1 MRTSGKK
8 ASGEKDLGMSCKAAL
23 TFKAARKSGARARSF
38 ADRLCRGLQRSAL
51 VLAVALSCLSVGA
64 NSARAEPVRGEATL
78 TAQPGYARLVLQFQE
93 DIPTDVTVAGAIL
106 VIQFKKPVAVP
117 IDLLPESAPAYVGSV
132 RRDPDGTAI
141 RMALTQKVRVNVMT
155 AGERVFI
162 DLLPDQWTG
171 LPPALPAEVVKELS
185 ERAIAAERALRIQR
199 MAEEAKKRPP
209 VRVRA
214 SVQPTFVRFVFEMP
228 DGVSVSSSLA
238 ADKFSLSFTSPL
250 TFDLADAKIA
260 MPANIHS
267 INQKIEGE
275 TSRIDITLIGEA
287 DVHAF
292 REDKNY
298 VVDVA
303 FEQGQK
309 SKAARSLP
317 KAPATP
323 ADKAVEIAPPTSEQI
338 AQQMAKPADTLQP
351 EIKSPDAKSS
361 AVKPPET
368 MTSDAKSA
376 ENKPVENKSLENK
389 PSDNKSPVADVK
401 AQASPAK
408 PEVAAP
414 PVAAPVVA
422 AAVEAPAK
430 TPSASSR
437 SVPAKTPP
445 PDGPAMTPAAG
456 VTVEARLTSDD
467 FRLTFPFTSP
477 TPAAVF
483 RRSDS
488 IWLVFDTDQP
498 IDASA
503 IRREGAWIV
512 ADATPLDL
520 PKGRAFRIR
529 LNRPQLATM
538 IGDERAWTLIL
549 ADKAQS
555 PPQPL
560 TATRNMTDPGR
571 ASVGVS
577 LAKPGQIHRF
587 NDPDAGDQLLVMTAG
602 GPARGFMKRQDFV
615 EFALLE
621 SIHGVVVQQKSD
633 DLTAGIASD
642 TLILSRPGGLTLSTA
657 MTAPDRATAAVRPVF
672 DVTEWR
678 TFQNAEFIP
687 TRNKLLTA
695 ASMAT
700 GSARMPAHVDLARFY
715 LARGMYVE
723 AKGILD
729 LALADVKPGEED
741 AAALTV
747 HAVASTLAGRSEL
760 ALADLANPAVAVNI
774 DSQLWKA
781 LALGRLQKWAEAREK
796 FKNVEFAIT
805 ALPVDLQRIVIAEAF
820 RASLEVRDYPG
831 AAVRSNDLEVLGV
844 GPDQAAS
851 IAVLRGR
858 LAEALGR
865 DQDALAAFAAAS
877 GSADRPAASEAKVRE
892 IALRQKREEISD
904 DDALRDLE
912 VLAATWRGDSTEVK
926 TLGMLSRL
934 YAAKARYP
942 ETFAAT
948 YRATQLEPNSE
959 TSRKLQDEAS
969 ALFEQIYNGARG
981 DDLPPVEALAMFY
994 EFRDLTPI
1002 GRRGDEMIRRLAD
1015 RLVGVDL
1022 LDQASELLQYQ
1033 IDHRLQGSA
1042 RAQVASRLAMVY
1054 LMNRKPERA
1063 IAALRTTRIADLA
1076 GEIRQQRLLLE
1087 ARAQTDIGRHD
1098 LALEII
1104 SNVSGREAV
1113 RLRSDIYW
1121 ASRRWRE
1128 SAEQIELLYGD
1139 RWREFQPLS
1148 PTEKS
1153 DVIRAAIGYAL
1164 AEDAIGLA
1172 RFREKYNPKM
1182 DGGSDRAAF
1191 DLAAK
1196 PARANSADFARIAKM
1211 AATIDT
1217 LDGFLRDMRIRFPD
1231 AMARAK
1237 LPPEIKT
1244 DPNPTGSLPAI
1255 KGLRPVAAAR

>member
-1 MRTSGKK
+1 
-8 ASGEKDLGMSCKAAL
+8 MSCKAAR
-23 TFKAARKSGARARSF
+23 TFKAARKSGATARSF
-38 ADRLCRGLQRSAL
+38 ADRLCHGLQPPAL
-51 VLAVALSCLSVGA
+51 ALAVALSCLFIGTQF
-64 NSARAEPVRGEATL
+64 ARAEPVRGEATL
-78 TAQPGYARLVLQFQE
+78 TAQSGYARMVLQFQE
-93 DIPTDVTVAGAIL
+93 DIPTEVTVAGAIL
-106 VIQFKKPVAVP
+106 VIQFRKPVAVP
-117 IDLLPESAPAYVGSV
+117 IDLLADSVPAYVGSV

-162 DLLPDQWTG
+162 DLLPEKWTG

-185 ERAIAAERALRIQR
+185 DRAIAAERALRIQK
-199 MAEEAKKRPP
+199 MADEAKKRPP

-214 SVQPTFVRFVFEMP
+214 SVQPTFVRFVFEIP
-228 DGVSVSSSLA
+228 DGVSVSSSLG
-238 ADKFSLSFTSPL
+238 ADKFSLAFTSQL

-260 MPANIHS
+260 MPANIQS
-267 INQKIEGE
+267 ITQKIDGE
-275 TSRIDITLIGEA
+275 TSRVDIALIGEA

-292 REDKNY
+292 REEKNY

-317 KAPATP
+317 KALSTP
-323 ADKAVEIAPPTSEQI
+323 ADKAVEIVPPTSQQI
-338 AQQMAKPADTLQP
+338 AQQMAKPADTVQSEVKSP
-351 EIKSPDAKSS
+351 EAKSPDAKSS
-361 AVKPPET
+361 EIAPSEAK
-368 MTSDAKSA
+368 TSDAKLSD
-376 ENKPVENKSLENK
+376 NK
-389 PSDNKSPVADVK
+389 PSDNKPPVADVK
-401 AQASPAK
+401 AEATPPK
-408 PEVAAP
+408 PEITAP
-414 PVAAPVVA
+414 SATAPVVA
-422 AAVEAPAK
+422 AAVDAPAK
-430 TPSASSR
+430 MPAASPP
-437 SVPAKTPP
+437 SVPAKAPQ
-445 PDGPAMTPAAG
+445 PDRPAMTPAAG
-456 VTVEARLTSDD
+456 VTVDARLTSDD

-498 IDASA
+498 IDARA
-503 IRREGAWIV
+503 IKREGSWIV
-512 ADATPLDL
+512 ADAIPVDL
-520 PKGRAFRIR
+520 PKGRALQIR
-529 LNRPQLATM
+529 LNRPQLATVV
-538 IGDERAWTLIL
+538 GDERAWTLIL

-560 TATRNMTDPGR
+560 SAMRNMADPSR

-577 LAKPGQIHRF
+577 LAKPGQVHRF
-587 NDPDAGDQLLVMTAG
+587 SDPDAGDVLLVMTAG

-633 DLTAGIASD
+633 DLTAGISSD

-657 MTAPDRATAAVRPVF
+657 MTAPDRATSVVRPVF

-715 LARGMYVE
+715 LARGMNVE

-729 LALADVKPGEED
+729 LALAEVKPGEED

-781 LALGRLQKWAEAREK
+781 LALARLQKWADAREK

-805 ALPVDLQRIVIAEAF
+805 ALPVDLQRIVVAEAF

-831 AAVRSNDLEVLGV
+831 ATVRSDDLEVLGA
-844 GPDQAAS
+844 GPNQAAS

-865 DQDALAAFAAAS
+865 DQDALAAFAAAA
-877 GSADRPAASEAKVRE
+877 GSEDRPAASEAKVRE
-892 IALRQKREEISD
+892 IALRQKREEITD
-904 DDALRDLE
+904 DDAQRDLE

-926 TLGMLSRL
+926 TLSMLTRL

-942 ETFAAT
+942 ETFAAAF
-948 YRATQLEPNSE
+948 RAIQLEPNSE
-959 TSRKLQDEAS
+959 ASRKLQDEAS
-969 ALFEQIYNGARG
+969 VLFEQIYNGTKG
-981 DDLPPVEALAMFY
+981 DDLQPVEALAMFY

-1022 LDQASELLQYQ
+1022 LDQASQLLQYQ
-1033 IDHRLQGSA
+1033 IDHRLEGSA

-1098 LALEII
+1098 LALDII
-1104 SNVSGREAV
+1104 SNVSGREAI
-1113 RLRSDIYW
+1113 RLRSDIYL

-1139 RWREFQPLS
+1139 RWRDFQPLS
-1148 PTEKS
+1148 ATEKS

-1182 DGGSDRAAF
+1182 DGGNDRAAF

-1217 LDGFLRDMRIRFPD
+1217 LDGFLREMRIRFPD

-1244 DPNPTGSLPAI
+1244 DPNPTGSLPEI
-1255 KGLRPVAAAR
+1255 IGVKKVKAAR

>member
-1 MRTSGKK
+1 
-8 ASGEKDLGMSCKAAL
+8 MSCKAAL
-23 TFKAARKSGARARSF
+23 TFKAARKSGARVRSF
-38 ADRLCRGLQRSAL
+38 ADRLRRGLQPPAL
-51 VLAVALSCLSVGA
+51 ALAVALSCLSVA
-64 NSARAEPVRGEATL
+64 ADSAPAEPVRGEATL
-78 TAQPGYARLVLQFQE
+78 TAQAGYARMVLQFQE
-93 DIPTDVTVAGAIL
+93 DVPTEVTVAGAIL
-106 VIQFKKPVAVP
+106 VIQFGRPVAVP
-117 IDLLPESAPAYVGSV
+117 IDLLAESVPAYVGSV

-185 ERAIAAERALRIQR
+185 ERAIAAERALRIQK
-199 MAEEAKKRPP
+199 MADEARKRPP

-275 TSRIDITLIGEA
+275 TSRIDIALIGEA

-292 REDKNY
+292 REEKNY

-309 SKAARSLP
+309 SKGARSLP
-317 KAPATP
+317 KALSTP
-323 ADKAVEIAPPTSEQI
+323 ADKAAEIVPPTSEQI
-338 AQQMAKPADTLQP
+338 AQQMAKPADAMQP
-351 EIKSPDAKSS
+351 EIKSQEIKSQETKSPDAKSS
-361 AVKPPET
+361 DTKSSNTKSSEVAPPEANIA
-368 MTSDAKSA
+368 DAKLPDSSTPS
-376 ENKPVENKSLENK
+376 ENKP
-389 PSDNKSPVADVK
+389 PVAEVK
-401 AQASPAK
+401 AEAAPAK
-408 PEVAAP
+408 PEIAAP
-414 PVAAPVVA
+414 PVTAPVA
-422 AAVEAPAK
+422 AAVDTPAR
-430 TPSASSR
+430 TPQ
-437 SVPAKTPP
+437 

-456 VTVEARLTSDD
+456 VIVGARRTSDD

-512 ADATPLDL
+512 DDVTPLDL
-520 PKGRAFRIR
+520 PKGRALRIR

-538 IGDERAWTLIL
+538 TGDERAWTLIL

-560 TATRNMTDPGR
+560 IATRNMIDPGR

-577 LAKPGQIHRF
+577 LAKPGQIHHF

-602 GPARGFMKRQDFV
+602 GPARGFMRRQDFV

-621 SIHGVVVQQKSD
+621 SIHGVVIQQKSD
-633 DLTAGIASD
+633 DLTAGISSD
-642 TLILSRPGGLTLSTA
+642 TLTLSRPGGLTLSTA
-657 MTAPDRATAAVRPVF
+657 MTAPDRATSIVRPVF

-695 ASMAT
+695 ASMAK

-715 LARGMYVE
+715 LARGMSVE
-723 AKGILD
+723 AKAVLD
-729 LALADVKPGEED
+729 LALAEAKPGEEH

-747 HAVASTLAGRSEL
+747 HAVASTLAGRPEL
-760 ALADLANPAVAVNI
+760 ALADLANPAVAVNL

-781 LALGRLQKWAEAREK
+781 LALARLQKWAEAREK
-796 FKNVEFAIT
+796 FKNVQFAIT
-805 ALPVDLQRIVIAEAF
+805 ALPVDLQRIVIADAF
-820 RASLEVRDYPG
+820 RASLEVKDYPG
-831 AAVRSNDLEVLGV
+831 AAVRSNDLDVLGV
-844 GPDQAAS
+844 GPDQTAS

-865 DQDALAAFAAAS
+865 EQDALAAFAAAA
-877 GSADRPAASEAKVRE
+877 GSEDRPAASEAKVRE
-892 IALRQKREEISD
+892 IALRQKREEITD

-926 TLGMLSRL
+926 TLHMLTRL

-942 ETFAAT
+942 ETFAAA
-948 YRATQLEPNSE
+948 YRAIQLEPNSE
-959 TSRKLQDEAS
+959 ASRKMQDEAS
-969 ALFEQIYNGARG
+969 ALFEQIYNGAKG
-981 DDLPPVEALAMFY
+981 DDIPPVEALAMFY

-1002 GRRGDEMIRRLAD
+1002 GRHGDEMIRHLAD

-1022 LDQASELLQYQ
+1022 LDQASQLLQYQ
-1033 IDHRLQGSA
+1033 IDHRLEGSA

-1098 LALEII
+1098 LALDII
-1104 SNVSGREAV
+1104 SNISGREAI

-1139 RWREFQPLS
+1139 RWREFQPLTA
-1148 PTEKS
+1148 TEKS

-1182 DGGSDRAAF
+1182 DGGNDRAAF

-1196 PARANSADFARIAKM
+1196 PAKANSADFARIAKM

-1217 LDGFLRDMRIRFPD
+1217 LDGFLREMRVRFPD

-1255 KGLRPVAAAR
+1255 KGVRPVAAAR

>member
-1 MRTSGKK
+1 
-8 ASGEKDLGMSCKAAL
+8 MSCKAAR
-23 TFKAARKSGARARSF
+23 TFKAARKSGATARSF
-38 ADRLCRGLQRSAL
+38 ADRLCHGLQPPAL
-51 VLAVALSCLSVGA
+51 ALAVALSCLFIGTQF
-64 NSARAEPVRGEATL
+64 ARAEPVRGEATL
-78 TAQPGYARLVLQFQE
+78 TAQSGYARMVLQFQE
-93 DIPTDVTVAGAIL
+93 DIPTEVTVAGAIL
-106 VIQFKKPVAVP
+106 VIQFRKPVAVP
-117 IDLLPESAPAYVGSV
+117 IDLLADSVPAYVGSV

-162 DLLPDQWTG
+162 DLLPEKWTG

-185 ERAIAAERALRIQR
+185 DRAIAAERALRIQK
-199 MAEEAKKRPP
+199 MADEAKKRPP

-214 SVQPTFVRFVFEMP
+214 SVQPTFVRFVFEIP
-228 DGVSVSSSLA
+228 DGVSVSSSLG
-238 ADKFSLSFTSPL
+238 ADKFSLAFTSQL

-260 MPANIHS
+260 MPANIQS
-267 INQKIEGE
+267 ITQKIDGE
-275 TSRIDITLIGEA
+275 TSRVDIALIGEA

-292 REDKNY
+292 REEKNY

-317 KAPATP
+317 KALSTP
-323 ADKAVEIAPPTSEQI
+323 ADKAVEIVPPTSQQI
-338 AQQMAKPADTLQP
+338 AQQMAKPADTVQSEVKSP
-351 EIKSPDAKSS
+351 EAKSPDAKSS
-361 AVKPPET
+361 EIAPSEAK
-368 MTSDAKSA
+368 TSDAKLSD
-376 ENKPVENKSLENK
+376 NK
-389 PSDNKSPVADVK
+389 PSDNKPPVADVK
-401 AQASPAK
+401 AEATPPK
-408 PEVAAP
+408 PEITAP
-414 PVAAPVVA
+414 SATAPVVA
-422 AAVEAPAK
+422 AAVDAPAK
-430 TPSASSR
+430 MPAASPP
-437 SVPAKTPP
+437 SVPAKAPQ
-445 PDGPAMTPAAG
+445 PDRPAMTPAAG
-456 VTVEARLTSDD
+456 VTVDARLTSDD

-498 IDASA
+498 IDARA
-503 IRREGAWIV
+503 IKREGSWIV
-512 ADATPLDL
+512 ADAIPVDL
-520 PKGRAFRIR
+520 PKGRALQIR
-529 LNRPQLATM
+529 LNRPQLATVV
-538 IGDERAWTLIL
+538 GDERAWTLIL

-560 TATRNMTDPGR
+560 SATRNMADPSR

-577 LAKPGQIHRF
+577 LAKPGQVHRF
-587 NDPDAGDQLLVMTAG
+587 SDPDAGDVLLVMTAG

-633 DLTAGIASD
+633 DLTAGISSD

-657 MTAPDRATAAVRPVF
+657 MTAPDRATSVVRPVF

-715 LARGMYVE
+715 LARGMNVE

-729 LALADVKPGEED
+729 LALAEVKPGEED

-781 LALGRLQKWAEAREK
+781 LALARLQKWADAREK

-805 ALPVDLQRIVIAEAF
+805 ALPVDLQRIVVAEAF

-831 AAVRSNDLEVLGV
+831 ATVRSDDLEVLGA
-844 GPDQAAS
+844 GPNQAAS

-865 DQDALAAFAAAS
+865 DQDALAAFAAAA
-877 GSADRPAASEAKVRE
+877 GSEDRPAASEAKVRE
-892 IALRQKREEISD
+892 IALRQKREEITD
-904 DDALRDLE
+904 DDAQRDLE

-926 TLGMLSRL
+926 TLSMLTRL

-942 ETFAAT
+942 ETFAAAF
-948 YRATQLEPNSE
+948 RAIQLEPNSE
-959 TSRKLQDEAS
+959 ASRKLQDEAS
-969 ALFEQIYNGARG
+969 VLFEQIYNGTKG
-981 DDLPPVEALAMFY
+981 DDLQPVEALAMFY

-1022 LDQASELLQYQ
+1022 LDQASQLLQYQ
-1033 IDHRLQGSA
+1033 IDHRLEGSA

-1098 LALEII
+1098 LALDII
-1104 SNVSGREAV
+1104 SNVSGREAI

-1139 RWREFQPLS
+1139 RWRDFQPLS
-1148 PTEKS
+1148 ATEKS

-1182 DGGSDRAAF
+1182 DGGNDRAAF

-1217 LDGFLRDMRIRFPD
+1217 LDGFLREMRIRFPD

-1244 DPNPTGSLPAI
+1244 DPNPTGSLPEI
-1255 KGLRPVAAAR
+1255 IGVKKVKAAR

>member
-1 MRTSGKK
+1 
-8 ASGEKDLGMSCKAAL
+8 MSCKAAL
-23 TFKAARKSGARARSF
+23 TFKAARKSGARVRSF
-38 ADRLCRGLQRSAL
+38 ADRLCRGLQPSTLA
-51 VLAVALSCLSVGA
+51 LAVALSCLSIGTQV
-64 NSARAEPVRGEATL
+64 ARAEPVRGEATL
-78 TAQPGYARLVLQFQE
+78 TAQSGYARMVLQFQE
-93 DIPTDVTVAGAIL
+93 DVPTEVTVAGAIL
-106 VIQFKKPVAVP
+106 VIQFAKPVAVP
-117 IDLLPESAPAYVGSV
+117 IDLLAESVPAYVGSV

-162 DLLPDQWTG
+162 DLLPEKWSG

-185 ERAIAAERALRIQR
+185 ERAIAAERALRIQK
-199 MAEEAKKRPP
+199 MADEAKKRPP

-228 DGVSVSSSLA
+228 DGVSVSSSLGP
-238 ADKFSLSFTSPL
+238 DKFSLSFTSQL

-260 MPANIHS
+260 MPANIQS

-275 TSRIDITLIGEA
+275 TSRVDIALIGEA

-292 REDKNY
+292 RDDKNY

-303 FEQGQK
+303 FEQDQK
-309 SKAARSLP
+309 SKTPKAVLP
-317 KAPATP
+317 KVPSMPAE
-323 ADKAVEIAPPTSEQI
+323 KASEIVPPTSEQI
-338 AQQMAKPADTLQP
+338 AQQMAKQAKPADTPLP
-351 EIKSPDAKSS
+351 EAKSPD
-361 AVKPPET
+361 VKPAEIRQAEAK
-368 MTSDAKSA
+368 TSDAR
-376 ENKPVENKSLENK
+376 PLENK
-389 PSDNKSPVADVK
+389 PPAADVK
-401 AQASPAK
+401 AEAPVK
-408 PEVAAP
+408 PESAAP
-414 PVAAPVVA
+414 PAAAPVI
-422 AAVEAPAK
+422 AAVADAPAK
-430 TPSASSR
+430 VAPVSPPAPATAPQADGSA
-437 SVPAKTPP
+437 
-445 PDGPAMTPAAG
+445 TPAAG

-467 FRLTFPFTSP
+467 LRVTFPFTSP

-498 IDASA
+498 IDARA

-512 ADATPLDL
+512 ADAIPVDL
-520 PKGRAFRIR
+520 PKGRALRIR

-538 IGDERAWTLIL
+538 IGDERGWTLIL

-560 TATRNMTDPGR
+560 SATRNMADPSR

-577 LAKPGQIHRF
+577 LANPGQIHRF
-587 NDPDAGDQLLVMTAG
+587 SDPDAGDVLLVMTAG

-615 EFALLE
+615 EFSLLE

-633 DLTAGIASD
+633 DLTAGISSD

-657 MTAPDRATAAVRPVF
+657 MTAPDRATSVVRPVF

-678 TFQNAEFIP
+678 TFQNSEFIP

-715 LARGMYVE
+715 LAWGMSVE

-729 LALADVKPGEED
+729 LALAEVKPGQED

-760 ALADLANPAVAVNI
+760 ALADLANPAVTVNI

-781 LALGRLQKWAEAREK
+781 LALARLQKWADAREK

-805 ALPVDLQRIVIAEAF
+805 ALPVDLQRIVVAEAF

-831 AAVRSNDLEVLGV
+831 ATVRSNDLDVLGV
-844 GPDQAAS
+844 GPDQTAS
-851 IAVLRGR
+851 VAVLRGR

-877 GSADRPAASEAKVRE
+877 GSEDRPAASEAKVRE
-892 IALRQKREEISD
+892 IALRQKREEITD
-904 DDALRDLE
+904 EDALRDLE

-926 TLGMLSRL
+926 TLSMLARL
-934 YAAKARYP
+934 YAAKGRYP
-942 ETFAAT
+942 ETFAAAF
-948 YRATQLEPNSE
+948 RAIQLEPNSE
-959 TSRKLQDEAS
+959 ASRKMQDEAS
-969 ALFEQIYNGARG
+969 ALFEQIYNGAKG
-981 DDLPPVEALAMFY
+981 DDLQPVEALAMFY

-1015 RLVGVDL
+1015 RLVGIDL
-1022 LDQASELLQYQ
+1022 LDQASQLLQYQ
-1033 IDHRLQGSA
+1033 IDYRLEGSA

-1098 LALEII
+1098 LALDII

-1139 RWREFQPLS
+1139 RWRDFQPLT

-1182 DGGSDRAAF
+1182 EGGNDRAAF

-1217 LDGFLRDMRIRFPD
+1217 LDGFLRDMRVRFPD

>member
-1 MRTSGKK
+1 
-8 ASGEKDLGMSCKAAL
+8 MSCKAAL
-23 TFKAARKSGARARSF
+23 TLKAARKSGAMARSF
-38 ADRLCRGLQRSAL
+38 ADRLCRGLQPPAL
-51 VLAVALSCLSVGA
+51 ALAVALSCLSIGGQP
-64 NSARAEPVRGEATL
+64 ARAEPVRGEATL
-78 TAQPGYARLVLQFQE
+78 TAQSGFARMVLQFQE
-93 DIPTDVTVAGAIL
+93 DVPTEVTVAGAIL
-106 VIQFKKPVAVP
+106 VIQFGRPVAVP
-117 IDLLPESAPAYVGSV
+117 IDLLADSVPAYVGSV

-162 DLLPDQWTG
+162 DLLPEKWTG

-185 ERAIAAERALRIQR
+185 ERAIAAERALRIQK
-199 MAEEAKKRPP
+199 MADEVKKRPP

-228 DGVSVSSSLA
+228 DGVSVSSSLGP
-238 ADKFSLSFTSPL
+238 DKFSLSFTSQL

-260 MPANIHS
+260 MPANIQS
-267 INQKIEGE
+267 INQKIVGE
-275 TSRIDITLIGEA
+275 TSRVDIALIGEA

-303 FEQGQK
+303 FEPEQK
-309 SKAARSLP
+309 SKTPKASLP
-317 KAPATP
+317 KLPLSPAE
-323 ADKAVEIAPPTSEQI
+323 KASEIVPPTSEQI
-338 AQQMAKPADTLQP
+338 SQQMAKQVRPADTAQS
-351 EIKSPDAKSS
+351 EVKSPDVK
-361 AVKPPET
+361 AVEIKQSEGT
-368 MTSDAKSA
+368 TSDAK
-376 ENKPVENKSLENK
+376 PLENK
-389 PSDNKSPVADVK
+389 PAVADVK
-401 AQASPAK
+401 AEAAAAK
-408 PEVAAP
+408 PEIAAP
-414 PVAAPVVA
+414 PLAAPVMA
-422 AAVEAPAK
+422 PADAPAK
-430 TPSASSR
+430 MAPASPSA
-437 SVPAKTPP
+437 PAKAPQP
-445 PDGPAMTPAAG
+445 EGPATTLAAG

-467 FRLTFPFTSP
+467 FRLTFPFASP

-488 IWLVFDTDQP
+488 VWLVFDTDQP

-503 IRREGAWIV
+503 IKREGAWIV
-512 ADATPLDL
+512 ADAIPVDL
-520 PKGRAFRIR
+520 PKGRALRIR

-560 TATRNMTDPGR
+560 SATRNMADPSR

-587 NDPDAGDQLLVMTAG
+587 NDPDAGDVLLVMTAG

-615 EFALLE
+615 EFSLLE

-657 MTAPDRATAAVRPVF
+657 MTAPDRATSVIRPVF

-678 TFQNAEFIP
+678 TFQNSEFIP

-715 LARGMYVE
+715 LARGMSVE

-729 LALADVKPGEED
+729 LALAEVKPGEED

-747 HAVASTLAGRSEL
+747 HAVASTLAGRPEL
-760 ALADLANPAVAVNI
+760 ALTDLANPAVAANI

-781 LALGRLQKWAEAREK
+781 LAFAKQQKWAEAREK

-805 ALPVDLQRIVIAEAF
+805 ALPPDLQRIVVGEAF
-820 RASLEVRDYPG
+820 RSALELRDYPG
-831 AAVRSNDLEVLGV
+831 ATARSNDLDVLGV
-844 GPDQAAS
+844 DPDQTAS

-865 DQDALAAFAAAS
+865 DQDALAAYAAAS
-877 GSADRPAASEAKVRE
+877 GSAERPAASEAKVRE
-892 IALRQKREEISD
+892 IALRQKREEITD
-904 DDALRDLE
+904 EDALRDLE
-912 VLAATWRGDSTEVK
+912 ILSVTWRGDSTEVK
-926 TLGMLSRL
+926 TLAMLSRL
-934 YAAKARYP
+934 YAAKARYQ

-948 YRATQLEPNSE
+948 LRATELEPNSE
-959 TSRKLQDEAS
+959 ASRKMQDEAS
-969 ALFEQIYNGARG
+969 VLFEQIYNGSKG

-1022 LDQASELLQYQ
+1022 LDQASQLLQYQ
-1033 IDHRLQGSA
+1033 IDHRLEGSA

-1098 LALEII
+1098 LALDII

-1139 RWREFQPLS
+1139 RWRDFQPLS
-1148 PTEKS
+1148 ATEKS
-1153 DVIRAAIGYAL
+1153 DVIRATIGYAL
-1164 AEDAIGLA
+1164 AEDAIGLS

-1182 DGGSDRAAF
+1182 EGGNDRAAF

-1196 PARANSADFARIAKM
+1196 PASANSADFARIAKM

-1217 LDGFLRDMRIRFPD
+1217 LDGFLREMRARFPD

-1244 DPNPTGSLPAI
+1244 DPNPTGSLPEI
-1255 KGLRPVAAAR
+1255 VGLKKVKAAR

>member
-1 MRTSGKK
+1 
-8 ASGEKDLGMSCKAAL
+8 MSCKAAR
-23 TFKAARKSGARARSF
+23 TFKAARKSGATARSF
-38 ADRLCRGLQRSAL
+38 ADRLCHGLQPPAL
-51 VLAVALSCLSVGA
+51 ALAVALSCLFIGTQF
-64 NSARAEPVRGEATL
+64 ARAEPVRGEATL
-78 TAQPGYARLVLQFQE
+78 TAQSGYARMVLQFQE
-93 DIPTDVTVAGAIL
+93 DIPTEVTVAGAIL
-106 VIQFKKPVAVP
+106 VIQFRKPVAVP
-117 IDLLPESAPAYVGSV
+117 IDLLADSVPAYVGSV

-162 DLLPDQWTG
+162 DLLPEKWTG

-185 ERAIAAERALRIQR
+185 DRAIAAERALRIQK
-199 MAEEAKKRPP
+199 MADEAKKRPP

-214 SVQPTFVRFVFEMP
+214 SVQPTFVRFVFEIP
-228 DGVSVSSSLA
+228 DGVSVSSSLG
-238 ADKFSLSFTSPL
+238 ADKFSLAFTSQL

-260 MPANIHS
+260 MPANIQS
-267 INQKIEGE
+267 ITQKIDGE
-275 TSRIDITLIGEA
+275 TSRVDIALIGEA

-292 REDKNY
+292 REEKNY

-317 KAPATP
+317 KALSTP
-323 ADKAVEIAPPTSEQI
+323 ADKAVEIVPPTSQQI
-338 AQQMAKPADTLQP
+338 AQQMAKPADTVQSEVKSP
-351 EIKSPDAKSS
+351 EAKSPDAKSS
-361 AVKPPET
+361 EIAPPEAK
-368 MTSDAKSA
+368 TSDAKLSD
-376 ENKPVENKSLENK
+376 NK
-389 PSDNKSPVADVK
+389 PSDNKPPVADVK
-401 AQASPAK
+401 AEATPPK
-408 PEVAAP
+408 PEITAP
-414 PVAAPVVA
+414 SATAPVVA
-422 AAVEAPAK
+422 AAVDAPAK
-430 TPSASSR
+430 MPAASPP
-437 SVPAKTPP
+437 SVPAKAPQ
-445 PDGPAMTPAAG
+445 PDRPAMTPAAG
-456 VTVEARLTSDD
+456 VTVDARLTSDD

-498 IDASA
+498 IDARA
-503 IRREGAWIV
+503 IKREGSWIV
-512 ADATPLDL
+512 ADAIPVDL
-520 PKGRAFRIR
+520 PKGRALQIR
-529 LNRPQLATM
+529 LNRPQLATVV
-538 IGDERAWTLIL
+538 GDERAWTLIL

-560 TATRNMTDPGR
+560 SATRNMADPSR

-577 LAKPGQIHRF
+577 LAKPGQVHRF
-587 NDPDAGDQLLVMTAG
+587 SDPDAGDVLLVMTAG

-633 DLTAGIASD
+633 DLTAGISSD

-657 MTAPDRATAAVRPVF
+657 MTAPDRATSVVRPVF

-715 LARGMYVE
+715 LARGMNVE

-729 LALADVKPGEED
+729 LALAEVKPGEED

-781 LALGRLQKWAEAREK
+781 LALARLQKWADAREK

-805 ALPVDLQRIVIAEAF
+805 ALPVDLQRIVVAEAF

-831 AAVRSNDLEVLGV
+831 ATVRSDDLEVLGA
-844 GPDQAAS
+844 GPNQAAS

-865 DQDALAAFAAAS
+865 DQDALAAFAAAA
-877 GSADRPAASEAKVRE
+877 GSEDRPAASEAKVRE
-892 IALRQKREEISD
+892 IALRQKREEITD
-904 DDALRDLE
+904 DDAQRDLE

-926 TLGMLSRL
+926 TLSMLTRL
-934 YAAKARYP
+934 YAAKTRYP
-942 ETFAAT
+942 ETFAAAF
-948 YRATQLEPNSE
+948 RAIQLEPNSE
-959 TSRKLQDEAS
+959 ASRKLQDEAS
-969 ALFEQIYNGARG
+969 VLFEQIYNGTKG
-981 DDLPPVEALAMFY
+981 DDLQPVEALAMFY

-1022 LDQASELLQYQ
+1022 LDQASQLLQYQ
-1033 IDHRLQGSA
+1033 IDHRLEGSA

-1098 LALEII
+1098 LALDII
-1104 SNVSGREAV
+1104 SNVSGREAI

-1139 RWREFQPLS
+1139 RWRDFQPLS
-1148 PTEKS
+1148 ATEKS

-1182 DGGSDRAAF
+1182 DGGNDRAAF

-1217 LDGFLRDMRIRFPD
+1217 LDGFLREMRIRFPD

-1244 DPNPTGSLPAI
+1244 DPNPTGSLPEI
-1255 KGLRPVAAAR
+1255 IGVKKVKAAR

>member
-1 MRTSGKK
+1 
-8 ASGEKDLGMSCKAAL
+8 MSCKAAR
-23 TFKAARKSGARARSF
+23 TFKAARKSGATARSF
-38 ADRLCRGLQRSAL
+38 ADRLCHGLQPPAL
-51 VLAVALSCLSVGA
+51 ALAVALSCLFIGTQF
-64 NSARAEPVRGEATL
+64 ARAEPVRGEATL
-78 TAQPGYARLVLQFQE
+78 TAQSGYARMVLQFQE
-93 DIPTDVTVAGAIL
+93 DIPTEVTVAGAIL
-106 VIQFKKPVAVP
+106 VIQFRKPVAVP
-117 IDLLPESAPAYVGSV
+117 IDLLADSVPAYVGSV

-162 DLLPDQWTG
+162 DLLPEKWTG

-185 ERAIAAERALRIQR
+185 DRAIAAERALRIQK
-199 MAEEAKKRPP
+199 MADEAKKRPP

-214 SVQPTFVRFVFEMP
+214 SVQPTFVRFVFEIP
-228 DGVSVSSSLA
+228 DGVSVSSSLG
-238 ADKFSLSFTSPL
+238 ADKFSLAFTSQL

-260 MPANIHS
+260 MPANIQS
-267 INQKIEGE
+267 ITQKIDGE
-275 TSRIDITLIGEA
+275 TSRVDIALIGEA

-292 REDKNY
+292 REEKNY

-317 KAPATP
+317 KALSTP
-323 ADKAVEIAPPTSEQI
+323 ADKAVEIVPPTSQQI
-338 AQQMAKPADTLQP
+338 AQQMAKPADTVQSEVKSP
-351 EIKSPDAKSS
+351 EAKSPDAKSS
-361 AVKPPET
+361 EIAPPEAK
-368 MTSDAKSA
+368 TSDAKLSD
-376 ENKPVENKSLENK
+376 NK
-389 PSDNKSPVADVK
+389 PSDNKPPVADVK
-401 AQASPAK
+401 AEATPPK
-408 PEVAAP
+408 PEITAP
-414 PVAAPVVA
+414 SATAPVVA
-422 AAVEAPAK
+422 AAVDAPAK
-430 TPSASSR
+430 MPAASPP
-437 SVPAKTPP
+437 SVPAKAPQ
-445 PDGPAMTPAAG
+445 PDRPAMTPAAG
-456 VTVEARLTSDD
+456 VTVDARLTSDD

-498 IDASA
+498 IDARA
-503 IRREGAWIV
+503 IKREGSWIV
-512 ADATPLDL
+512 ADAIPVDL
-520 PKGRAFRIR
+520 PKGRALQIR
-529 LNRPQLATM
+529 LNRPQLATVV
-538 IGDERAWTLIL
+538 GDERAWTLIL

-560 TATRNMTDPGR
+560 SATRNMADPSR

-577 LAKPGQIHRF
+577 LAKPGQVHRF
-587 NDPDAGDQLLVMTAG
+587 SDPDAGDVLLVMTAG

-633 DLTAGIASD
+633 DLTAGISSD

-657 MTAPDRATAAVRPVF
+657 MTAPDRATSVVRPVF

-715 LARGMYVE
+715 LARGMNVE

-729 LALADVKPGEED
+729 LALAEVKPGEED

-747 HAVASTLAGRSEL
+747 HAVASTLSGRSEL

-781 LALGRLQKWAEAREK
+781 LALARLQKWADAREK

-805 ALPVDLQRIVIAEAF
+805 ALPVDLQRIVVAEAF

-831 AAVRSNDLEVLGV
+831 ATVRSDDLEVLGA
-844 GPDQAAS
+844 GPNQAAS

-865 DQDALAAFAAAS
+865 DQDALAAFAAAA
-877 GSADRPAASEAKVRE
+877 GSEDRPAASEAKVRE
-892 IALRQKREEISD
+892 IALRQKREEITD
-904 DDALRDLE
+904 DDAQRDLE

-926 TLGMLSRL
+926 TLSMLTRL

-942 ETFAAT
+942 ETFAAAF
-948 YRATQLEPNSE
+948 RAIQLEPNSE
-959 TSRKLQDEAS
+959 ASRKLQDEAS
-969 ALFEQIYNGARG
+969 VLFEQIYNGTKG
-981 DDLPPVEALAMFY
+981 DDLQPVEALAMFY

-1022 LDQASELLQYQ
+1022 LDQASQLLQYQ
-1033 IDHRLQGSA
+1033 IDHRLEGSA

-1098 LALEII
+1098 LALDII
-1104 SNVSGREAV
+1104 SNVSGREAI

-1139 RWREFQPLS
+1139 RWRDFQPLS
-1148 PTEKS
+1148 ATEKS

-1182 DGGSDRAAF
+1182 DGGNDRAAF

-1217 LDGFLRDMRIRFPD
+1217 LDGFLREMRIRFPD

-1244 DPNPTGSLPAI
+1244 DPNPTGSLPEI
-1255 KGLRPVAAAR
+1255 IGVKKVKAAR

>member
-1 MRTSGKK
+1 
-8 ASGEKDLGMSCKAAL
+8 MSCKAAR
-23 TFKAARKSGARARSF
+23 TFKAARKSGATARSF
-38 ADRLCRGLQRSAL
+38 ADRLCHGLQPPAL
-51 VLAVALSCLSVGA
+51 ALAVALSCLSIGTQF
-64 NSARAEPVRGEATL
+64 ARAEPVRGEATL
-78 TAQPGYARLVLQFQE
+78 TAQSGYARMVLQFQE
-93 DIPTDVTVAGAIL
+93 DIPTEVTVAGAIL
-106 VIQFKKPVAVP
+106 VIQFRKPVAVP
-117 IDLLPESAPAYVGSV
+117 IDLLADSVPAYVGSV

-162 DLLPDQWTG
+162 DLLPEKWTG

-185 ERAIAAERALRIQR
+185 DRAIAAERALRIQK
-199 MAEEAKKRPP
+199 MADEAKKRPP

-214 SVQPTFVRFVFEMP
+214 SVQPTFVRFVFEIP
-228 DGVSVSSSLA
+228 DGVSVSSSLG
-238 ADKFSLSFTSPL
+238 ADKFSLAFTSQL

-260 MPANIHS
+260 MPANIQS
-267 INQKIEGE
+267 ITQKIDGE
-275 TSRIDITLIGEA
+275 TSRVDIALIGEA

-292 REDKNY
+292 REEKNY

-317 KAPATP
+317 KALSTP
-323 ADKAVEIAPPTSEQI
+323 ADKAVEIVPPTSQQI
-338 AQQMAKPADTLQP
+338 AQQMAKPADTVQSEVKSP
-351 EIKSPDAKSS
+351 EAKSPDAKSS
-361 AVKPPET
+361 EIAPPEAK
-368 MTSDAKSA
+368 TSDAKLSD
-376 ENKPVENKSLENK
+376 NK
-389 PSDNKSPVADVK
+389 PSDNKPPVADVK
-401 AQASPAK
+401 AEATPPK
-408 PEVAAP
+408 PEITAP
-414 PVAAPVVA
+414 SATAPVVA
-422 AAVEAPAK
+422 AAVDAPAK
-430 TPSASSR
+430 MPAASPP
-437 SVPAKTPP
+437 SVPAKAPQ
-445 PDGPAMTPAAG
+445 PDRPAMTPAAG
-456 VTVEARLTSDD
+456 VTVDARLTSDD

-498 IDASA
+498 IDARA
-503 IRREGAWIV
+503 IKREGSWIV
-512 ADATPLDL
+512 ADAIPVDL
-520 PKGRAFRIR
+520 PKGRALQIR
-529 LNRPQLATM
+529 LNRPQLATVV
-538 IGDERAWTLIL
+538 GDERAWTLIL

-560 TATRNMTDPGR
+560 SATRNMADPSR

-577 LAKPGQIHRF
+577 LAKPGQVHRF
-587 NDPDAGDQLLVMTAG
+587 SDPDAGDVLLVMTAG

-633 DLTAGIASD
+633 DLTAGISSD

-657 MTAPDRATAAVRPVF
+657 MTAPDRATSVVRPVF

-715 LARGMYVE
+715 LARGMNVE

-729 LALADVKPGEED
+729 LALAEVKPGEED

-781 LALGRLQKWAEAREK
+781 LALARLQKWADAREK

-805 ALPVDLQRIVIAEAF
+805 ALPVDLQRIVVAEAF

-831 AAVRSNDLEVLGV
+831 ATVRSDDLEVLGA
-844 GPDQAAS
+844 GPNQAAS

-865 DQDALAAFAAAS
+865 DQDALAAFAAAA
-877 GSADRPAASEAKVRE
+877 GSEDRPAASEAKVRE
-892 IALRQKREEISD
+892 IALRQKREEITD
-904 DDALRDLE
+904 DDAQRDLE

-926 TLGMLSRL
+926 TLSMLTRL

-942 ETFAAT
+942 ETFAAAF
-948 YRATQLEPNSE
+948 RAIQLEPNSE
-959 TSRKLQDEAS
+959 ASRKLQDEAS
-969 ALFEQIYNGARG
+969 VLFEQIYNGTKG
-981 DDLPPVEALAMFY
+981 DDLQPVEALAMFY

-1022 LDQASELLQYQ
+1022 LDQASQLLQYQ
-1033 IDHRLQGSA
+1033 IDHRLEGSA

-1098 LALEII
+1098 LALDII
-1104 SNVSGREAV
+1104 SNVSGREAI

-1139 RWREFQPLS
+1139 RWRDFQPLS
-1148 PTEKS
+1148 ATEKS

-1182 DGGSDRAAF
+1182 DGGNDRAAF

-1217 LDGFLRDMRIRFPD
+1217 LDGFLREMRIRFPD

-1244 DPNPTGSLPAI
+1244 DPNPTGSLPEI
-1255 KGLRPVAAAR
+1255 IGVKKVKAAR

>member
-1 MRTSGKK
+1 
-8 ASGEKDLGMSCKAAL
+8 MSCKAAR
-23 TFKAARKSGARARSF
+23 TFKAARKSGATARSF
-38 ADRLCRGLQRSAL
+38 ADRLCHGLQPPAL
-51 VLAVALSCLSVGA
+51 ALAVALSCLFIGTQF
-64 NSARAEPVRGEATL
+64 ARAEPVRGEATL
-78 TAQPGYARLVLQFQE
+78 TAQSGYARMVLQFQE
-93 DIPTDVTVAGAIL
+93 DIPTEVTVAGAIL
-106 VIQFKKPVAVP
+106 VIQFRKPVAVP
-117 IDLLPESAPAYVGSV
+117 IDLLADSVPAYVGSV

-162 DLLPDQWTG
+162 DLLPEKWTG

-185 ERAIAAERALRIQR
+185 DRAIAAERALRIQK
-199 MAEEAKKRPP
+199 MADEAKKRPP

-214 SVQPTFVRFVFEMP
+214 SVQPTFVRFVFEIP
-228 DGVSVSSSLA
+228 DGVSVSSSLG
-238 ADKFSLSFTSPL
+238 ADKFSLAFTSQL

-260 MPANIHS
+260 MPANIQS
-267 INQKIEGE
+267 ITQKIDGE
-275 TSRIDITLIGEA
+275 TSRVDIALIGEA

-292 REDKNY
+292 REEKNY

-317 KAPATP
+317 KALSTP
-323 ADKAVEIAPPTSEQI
+323 ADKAVEIVPPTSQQI
-338 AQQMAKPADTLQP
+338 AQQMAKPADTVQSEVKSP
-351 EIKSPDAKSS
+351 EAKSPDAKSS
-361 AVKPPET
+361 EIAPPEAK
-368 MTSDAKSA
+368 TSDAKLSD
-376 ENKPVENKSLENK
+376 NK
-389 PSDNKSPVADVK
+389 PSDNKPPVADVK
-401 AQASPAK
+401 AEATPPK
-408 PEVAAP
+408 PEITAP
-414 PVAAPVVA
+414 SATAPVVA
-422 AAVEAPAK
+422 AAVDAPAK
-430 TPSASSR
+430 MPAASPP
-437 SVPAKTPP
+437 SVPAKAPQ
-445 PDGPAMTPAAG
+445 PDRPAMTPAAG
-456 VTVEARLTSDD
+456 VTVDARLTSDD

-498 IDASA
+498 IDARA
-503 IRREGAWIV
+503 IKREGSWIV
-512 ADATPLDL
+512 ADAIPVDL
-520 PKGRAFRIR
+520 PKGRALQIR
-529 LNRPQLATM
+529 LNRPQLATVV
-538 IGDERAWTLIL
+538 GDERAWTLIL

-560 TATRNMTDPGR
+560 SATRNMADPSR

-577 LAKPGQIHRF
+577 LAKPGQVHRF
-587 NDPDAGDQLLVMTAG
+587 SDPDAGDVLLVMTAG

-633 DLTAGIASD
+633 DLTAGISSD

-657 MTAPDRATAAVRPVF
+657 MTAPDRATSVVRPVF

-715 LARGMYVE
+715 LARGMNVE

-729 LALADVKPGEED
+729 LALAEVKPGEED

-781 LALGRLQKWAEAREK
+781 LALARLQKWADAREK

-805 ALPVDLQRIVIAEAF
+805 ALPVDLQRIVVAEAF

-831 AAVRSNDLEVLGV
+831 ATVRSDDLEVLGA
-844 GPDQAAS
+844 GPNQAAS

-865 DQDALAAFAAAS
+865 DQDALAAFAAAA
-877 GSADRPAASEAKVRE
+877 GSEDRPAASEAKVRE
-892 IALRQKREEISD
+892 IALRQKREEITD
-904 DDALRDLE
+904 DDAQRDLE

-926 TLGMLSRL
+926 TLSMLTRL

-942 ETFAAT
+942 ETFAAAF
-948 YRATQLEPNSE
+948 RAIQLEPNSE
-959 TSRKLQDEAS
+959 ASRKLQDEAS
-969 ALFEQIYNGARG
+969 VLFEQIYNGTKG
-981 DDLPPVEALAMFY
+981 DDLQPVEALAMFY

-1022 LDQASELLQYQ
+1022 LDQASQLLQYQ
-1033 IDHRLQGSA
+1033 IDHRLEGSA

-1076 GEIRQQRLLLE
+1076 GEIR
-1087 ARAQTDIGRHD
+1087 
-1098 LALEII
+1098 
-1104 SNVSGREAV
+1104 
-1113 RLRSDIYW
+1113 
-1121 ASRRWRE
+1121 
-1128 SAEQIELLYGD
+1128 
-1139 RWREFQPLS
+1139 
-1148 PTEKS
+1148 
-1153 DVIRAAIGYAL
+1153 
-1164 AEDAIGLA
+1164 
-1172 RFREKYNPKM
+1172 
-1182 DGGSDRAAF
+1182 
-1191 DLAAK
+1191 
-1196 PARANSADFARIAKM
+1196 
-1211 AATIDT
+1211 
-1217 LDGFLRDMRIRFPD
+1217 
-1231 AMARAK
+1231 
-1237 LPPEIKT
+1237 
-1244 DPNPTGSLPAI
+1244 DPRGA
-1255 KGLRPVAAAR
+1255 

>member
-1 MRTSGKK
+1 M
-8 ASGEKDLGMSCKAAL
+8 
-23 TFKAARKSGARARSF
+23 
-38 ADRLCRGLQRSAL
+38 
-51 VLAVALSCLSVGA
+51 
-64 NSARAEPVRGEATL
+64 
-78 TAQPGYARLVLQFQE
+78 AQSGYARMVLQFQE
-93 DIPTDVTVAGAIL
+93 DVPTEVTVAGAIL
-106 VIQFKKPVAVP
+106 VIQFKRPVAVP
-117 IDLLPESAPAYVGSV
+117 IDLLAESVPSYVGSV

-199 MAEEAKKRPP
+199 MAEEARKRPP

-275 TSRIDITLIGEA
+275 TSRIDIAMIGEA

-317 KAPATP
+317 KALSTP
-323 ADKAVEIAPPTSEQI
+323 ADKAVEIVPPTSEQI
-338 AQQMAKPADTLQP
+338 AQQMAKPADTVQP
-351 EIKSPDAKSS
+351 EIKPAEAKSS
-361 AVKPPET
+361 EIKSPEAK
-368 MTSDAKSA
+368 TSDAKSS
-376 ENKPVENKSLENK
+376 ESKPTDNKP
-389 PSDNKSPVADVK
+389 PVADGK
-401 AQASPAK
+401 AEAMPAK
-408 PEVAAP
+408 PEIAA
-414 PVAAPVVA
+414 PVAAPVAVA
-422 AAVEAPAK
+422 AVDAPAQV
-430 TPSASSR
+430 PAASPP
-437 SVPAKTPP
+437 SVPAK
-445 PDGPAMTPAAG
+445 APAAG
-456 VTVEARLTSDD
+456 VAVDARLTSDD
-467 FRLTFPFTSP
+467 FRVTFPFASP

-488 IWLVFDTDQP
+488 IWLIFDTDQP
-498 IDASA
+498 IDANA
-503 IRREGAWIV
+503 IRREGAWVV

-520 PKGRAFRIR
+520 PNGRALRIR

-560 TATRNMTDPGR
+560 AATRNMADPSR

-577 LAKPGQIHRF
+577 LAKPGRIHRF

-602 GPARGFMKRQDFV
+602 GPARGFMRRQDFV

-657 MTAPDRATAAVRPVF
+657 VTAPDRATSVVRPVF

-715 LARGMYVE
+715 LARGMNVE

-729 LALADVKPGEED
+729 LALAEAKPGEED

-781 LALGRLQKWAEAREK
+781 LALARLQKWAEAREK

-820 RASLEVRDYPG
+820 RASLEVSDYPG
-831 AAVRSNDLEVLGV
+831 AAVRSNDLDVLGA
-844 GPDQAAS
+844 GPGQAAS

-865 DQDALAAFAAAS
+865 DQDALAAFAAAA
-877 GSADRPAASEAKVRE
+877 GSENRPAASEAKVRE
-892 IALRQKREEISD
+892 IALRQKREEITD

-926 TLGMLSRL
+926 TLSMLTRL

-942 ETFAAT
+942 ETFAGA
-948 YRATQLEPNSE
+948 YRAIQLEPNSE
-959 TSRKLQDEAS
+959 ASRKMQDEAS
-969 ALFEQIYNGARG
+969 ALFEQIYNGAKG
-981 DDLPPVEALAMFY
+981 DDIPPVEALAMFY

-1015 RLVGVDL
+1015 RLVGIDL
-1022 LDQASELLQYQ
+1022 LDQASQLLQYQ
-1033 IDHRLQGSA
+1033 IDHRLEGSA

-1098 LALEII
+1098 LALDII
-1104 SNVSGREAV
+1104 SNIGGREAI

-1121 ASRRWRE
+1121 ASRRWGE

-1139 RWREFQPLS
+1139 RWRDFQPLTA
-1148 PTEKS
+1148 TEKS

-1182 DGGSDRAAF
+1182 DGGNDRAAF

-1196 PARANSADFARIAKM
+1196 PAKANSADFARIAKM

-1217 LDGFLRDMRIRFPD
+1217 LDGFLREMRVRFPD

-1255 KGLRPVAAAR
+1255 KGVRPVAAAR

>member
-1 MRTSGKK
+1 
-8 ASGEKDLGMSCKAAL
+8 MSCKAAL

-38 ADRLCRGLQRSAL
+38 ADRLCRGLQPLPLA
-51 VLAVALSCLSVGA
+51 LAVALSCLSVGT

-78 TAQPGYARLVLQFQE
+78 TAQSGYARMVLQFQE
-93 DIPTDVTVAGAIL
+93 DVPTEVTVAGAIL
-106 VIQFKKPVAVP
+106 VIQFSKPVAVP
-117 IDLLPESAPAYVGSV
+117 IDLLAESVPSYVGSV

-162 DLLPDQWTG
+162 DLLPEKWTG

-275 TSRIDITLIGEA
+275 TSRIDIAMIGEA

-292 REDKNY
+292 REEKNY

-317 KAPATP
+317 KALSTP
-323 ADKAVEIAPPTSEQI
+323 ADKAVEIVPPTSEQV
-338 AQQMAKPADTLQP
+338 AQQTTKPADTVQS
-351 EIKSPDAKSS
+351 EVKSPEAKS
-361 AVKPPET
+361 PHI
-368 MTSDAKSA
+368 
-376 ENKPVENKSLENK
+376 KSLEVAPPEAKTSDTK
-389 PSDNKSPVADVK
+389 PSDNKPSVADAK
-401 AQASPAK
+401 AEAVPAK
-408 PEVAAP
+408 PEIAAP

-422 AAVEAPAK
+422 AAVDAPAK
-430 TPSASSR
+430 APAASPSA
-437 SVPAKTPP
+437 PAKAPQ
-445 PDGPAMTPAAG
+445 PDSPAMTPAAG
-456 VTVEARLTSDD
+456 VTVDARLTSDD

-503 IRREGAWIV
+503 IKREGAWIV

-520 PKGRAFRIR
+520 PKGRALRIR

-560 TATRNMTDPGR
+560 AATRNMADPSR

-602 GPARGFMKRQDFV
+602 GPARGFMRRQDFV

-657 MTAPDRATAAVRPVF
+657 MTAPDRATSVVRPVF

-700 GSARMPAHVDLARFY
+700 GSARMPAHVDLGRFY
-715 LARGMYVE
+715 LARGMNVE

-729 LALADVKPGEED
+729 LALAEAKPGEED

-760 ALADLANPAVAVNI
+760 ALADLANSAVTPNL

-781 LALGRLQKWAEAREK
+781 LALARLQKWAEAREK

-805 ALPVDLQRIVIAEAF
+805 ALPVELQRIVIAEAF

-831 AAVRSNDLEVLGV
+831 ATVRSNDLDVLGV

-865 DQDALAAFAAAS
+865 DQDALAAFAAAA

-892 IALRQKREEISD
+892 IALRQKREEITD
-904 DDALRDLE
+904 DDAQRDLE

-926 TLGMLSRL
+926 TLAMLTRL

-942 ETFAAT
+942 ETFAAA
-948 YRATQLEPNSE
+948 YRAIQLEPNSE
-959 TSRKLQDEAS
+959 ISRKMQDEAS
-969 ALFEQIYNGARG
+969 ALFEQIYNGAKG
-981 DDLPPVEALAMFY
+981 DDIPPVEALAMFY

-1015 RLVGVDL
+1015 RLVGIDL
-1022 LDQASELLQYQ
+1022 LDQASQLLQYQ
-1033 IDHRLQGSA
+1033 IDHRLEGSA

-1098 LALEII
+1098 LALDII

-1139 RWREFQPLS
+1139 RWRDFQPLTA
-1148 PTEKS
+1148 TEKS

-1182 DGGSDRAAF
+1182 DGGNDRAAF

-1217 LDGFLRDMRIRFPD
+1217 LDGFLREMRVRFPD

-1244 DPNPTGSLPAI
+1244 DPNPTGALPAI
-1255 KGLRPVAAAR
+1255 KGVRPVAAAR